1 MEGGFWIR
9 RKCNGNAT
17 QAGNNQRPSG
27 MEAEHFGNQVPQSTV
42 VFEKDELEEDKKNLL
57 LKFLQ
62 GFIMG
67 K

>member
-9 RKCNGNAT
+9 RKCNGNET
-17 QAGNNQRPSG
+17 QTGNNQRPSG
-27 MEAEHFGNQVPQSTV
+27 IEAEHFGSWGPQTTV
-42 VFEKDELEEDKKNLL
+42 ALEKDELEEDEKNLL

-62 GFIMG
+62 SIIMG